1 MCLKLCTDNVFG
13 YYSIDFIEINQ
24 YESYIFT
31 KKTKAVRF
39 NTLYFLAL
47 LTFSSSVVAQKT
59 DYLKEI
65 NDWHHEREENLKKE
79 NGWLNLAGLFWL
91 NEGKNTI
98 GSNTQ
103 NDHLFPSDRCPD
115 FLGEIFLQNGEVDFK
130 VLNGHEVLYDGVKI
144 EKLKLLPAE
153 KPVILQFGS
162 LKWFVIKRGEKYA
175 IRLRDLKSPFL
186 EEFTHIE
193 HFKIDAKWKIKAK
206 FVKTENR
213 KIAILDITGQNSQQD
228 LPGKLVF
235 KIGKSEYSLDVLA
248 EGDQFFVI
256 FGDKTNK
263 ITTYGGGRYMYTNLP
278 DKDGNVWLYFN
289 KAYNPPCAFTPYAT
303 CPLPPRQNI
312 LSVKIEARENN
323 YGFH

>member
-1 MCLKLCTDNVFG
+1 M
-13 YYSIDFIEINQ
+13 
-24 YESYIFT
+24 
-31 KKTKAVRF
+31 RF

-91 NEGKNTI
+91 NESKNTI

-115 FLGEIFLQNGEVDFK
+115 FLGEVFLQNGEVDFK
-130 VLNGHEVLYDGVKI
+130 VLNGHELLYDGVKI
-144 EKLKLLPAE
+144 ENVKLFPSE
-153 KPVILQFGS
+153 KPMVLQFGS
-162 LKWFVIKRGEKYA
+162 LKWFIIKRGEKYA

-186 EEFTHIE
+186 EEFTHID
-193 HFKIDAKWKIKAK
+193 HFKIDPKWNVKAK

-228 LPGKLVF
+228 SPGKLVF
-235 KIGKSEYSLDVLA
+235 KIGKTEHCLMFWPKEISFS
-248 EGDQFFVI
+248 
-256 FGDKTNK
+256 
-263 ITTYGGGRYMYTNLP
+263 
-278 DKDGNVWLYFN
+278 
-289 KAYNPPCAFTPYAT
+289 
-303 CPLPPRQNI
+303 
-312 LSVKIEARENN
+312 
-323 YGFH
+323 